1 MNFKIIVAMDKNNGI
16 GLHNALPW
24 KFKKDMRFFR
34 EMTKGD
40 GNNAIVMGKNTYL
53 SINKNLPERDNL
65 VLSTS
70 LTEIPNHS
78 YLFKNIVDLILLCK
92 NKKYDNVWIIGGET
106 IYKQFIELD
115 IISEMY
121 ITEIDAVYNCDT
133 FFPTIPDDFQLS
145 TTIYNTTENDISL
158 VFKKYFTHKSI
169 LNM

>member
-1 MNFKIIVAMDKNNGI
+1 MNFKIIVAMDKKNGI
-16 GLHNALPW
+16 GLNNALPW
-24 KFKKDMRFFR
+24 KFKKDMHFFR

-53 SINKNLPERDNL
+53 SINKNLPKRDNL

-70 LTEIPNHS
+70 LTEIPDPI
-78 YLFKNIVDLILLCK
+78 YLFKNIKDLILFCK

-121 ITEIDAVYNCDT
+121 ITEIDAIYNCDT
-133 FFPTIPDDFQLS
+133 FFPTIPSEFQLS
-145 TTIYNTTENDISL
+145 TTISNTTENDISFL
-158 VFKKYFTHKSI
+158 FKKYFTHKSI

>member
-1 MNFKIIVAMDKNNGI
+1 MNFKIIVAKDKNNGI

-40 GNNAIVMGKNTYL
+40 GNSAIVMGKNTYL
-53 SINKNLPERDNL
+53 SINKKLPNRDNL

-78 YLFKNIVDLILLCK
+78 YLFKNIDELVLFCK

-121 ITEIDAVYNCDT
+121 ITEIDAIYNCDT

-145 TTIYNTTENDISL
+145 TTIFNTTENDISL